1 MGRRYGRVACVAAL
15 LVAPGLFGCAIVD
28 NYSWRA
34 VDYNKEAEQA
44 QEEVLLLNIIRAS
57 LRRPMQFT
65 ALQSVT
71 GSASVAGSVN
81 AGAAGSRQTPYI
93 SLFPLTGA
101 GPGTLAQSTN
111 SAISRLANQNL
122 TGNASL
128 SGSATFTVPVLD
140 TQEFYQGILTPI
152 PLQSFDYY
160 LQQNFPPE
168 VLFDLFVLK
177 IEVTRLDDGSCRKF
191 TFQNSVR
198 DDLQFGQFQAF
209 IDYLIGSGL
218 SAERVTAV
226 TPYGPP
232 ISAPKNGPAT
242 HDETAKILD
251 AYSKVSAA
259 GLDIRQEGTGPDAK
273 YRVQKKNNVFRFCF
287 ASPGGT
293 PSDWIGLPNSSMFCG
308 QFNRRLQARLAET
321 QSDGAP
327 ECVPRRSGPRPTAVP
342 EGADG
347 ARTSEDSYDSRSQGV
362 HESGVSELRGI
373 RLAPEFLKRIDRLQ
387 QAALEKNPALPDDAL
402 FKASTF
408 ANGLVSFK
416 VYTRSTEGILYYL
429 GEITRRRLFNEF
441 GDTPTRTTQVKTAQ
455 RYGTFPLSEC
465 NDATEGAEWHKKTD
479 LTYLSKRRIGR
490 SAEPGTYYCE
500 NLFVLDNVEM
510 GTDPILTASY
520 DGKYFGIPRDPN
532 RHGRTLQ
539 VLELVK
545 QLLAQNTSAKQL
557 PATSVISVIGQ

>member
-15 LVAPGLFGCAIVD
+15 LAAPGLFGCAIVD

-81 AGAAGSRQTPYI
+81 AGAAGTRQTPFL
-93 SLFPLTGA
+93 SLFPSFVNPA
-101 GPGTLAQSTN
+101 RVPDTN
-111 SAISRLANQNL
+111 AAITRIANSNIA
-122 TGNASL
+122 GNASL

-152 PLQSFDYY
+152 PLQAFDYY
-160 LQQNFPPE
+160 LQQGFPPE

-308 QFNRRLQARLAET
+308 QFNRRLQARAL
-321 QSDGAP
+321 
-327 ECVPRRSGPRPTAVP
+327 PRRNPM
-342 EGADG
+342 
-347 ARTSEDSYDSRSQGV
+347 
-362 HESGVSELRGI
+362 
-373 RLAPEFLKRIDRLQ
+373 APPNAFRAA
-387 QAALEKNPALPDDAL
+387 AALARRPCQGALMVRGHPKIPMIPDRRGST
-402 FKASTF
+402 KA
-408 ANGLVSFK
+408 AYRN
-416 VYTRSTEGILYYL
+416 
-429 GEITRRRLFNEF
+429 
-441 GDTPTRTTQVKTAQ
+441 
-455 RYGTFPLSEC
+455 SE
-465 NDATEGAEWHKKTD
+465 ASGWH
-479 LTYLSKRRIGR
+479 
-490 SAEPGTYYCE
+490 
-500 NLFVLDNVEM
+500 
-510 GTDPILTASY
+510 
-520 DGKYFGIPRDPN
+520 PN
-532 RHGRTLQ
+532 
-539 VLELVK
+539 
-545 QLLAQNTSAKQL
+545 S
-557 PATSVISVIGQ
+557 

>member
-1 MGRRYGRVACVAAL
+1 MGRRFGRVARVAAL
-15 LVAPGLFGCAIVD
+15 LAAPGLFGCAVVD

-71 GSASVAGSVN
+71 GSASVAGSLN
-81 AGAAGSRQTPYI
+81 AGAAGTRQTPFL
-93 SLFPLTGA
+93 SLFPSFFNTPPTGV
-101 GPGTLAQSTN
+101 STN
-111 SAISRLANQNL
+111 AAISRIATSNIS
-122 TGNASL
+122 GNASL

-160 LQQNFPPE
+160 LQQNFPPQ

-218 SAERVTAV
+218 STERVSAI

-232 ISAPKNGPAT
+232 IPSPTSGSAT
-242 HDETAKILD
+242 HEDTAKILD
-251 AYSKVSAA
+251 AYSRVSAA
-259 GLDIRQEGTGPDAK
+259 GLDIRQEGSGANAT

-287 ASPGGT
+287 AYPGGT
-293 PSDWIGLPNSSMFCG
+293 PSDWIGRPNSSMFCG
-308 QFNRRLQARLAET
+308 HFNRRLQARLADS
-321 QSDGAP
+321 QSEGGL
-327 ECVPRRSGPRPTAVP
+327 ECVPRRGGTRPTAVA
-342 EGADG
+342 GSQDG
-347 ARTSEDSYDSRSQGV
+347 ARAPDDDYDSRSQGL
-362 HESGVSELRGI
+362 HESGVSEFRGI
-373 RLAPEFLKRIDRLQ
+373 RLSPEFVKRIDRLQ
-387 QAALEKNPALPDDAL
+387 QAALEKNPGLPDDAL
-402 FKASTF
+402 FKAASF

-429 GEITRRRLFNEF
+429 GEITRRRLFTEF
-441 GDTPTRTTQVKTAQ
+441 GDTSRTIQVKTQQ

-465 NDATEGAEWHKKTD
+465 DNAENGASWEQKTD
-479 LTYLSKRRIGR
+479 LVYLSRQRAGR
-490 SAEPGTYYCE
+490 SGAPGRYYCE
-500 NLFVLDNVEM
+500 NLFVLD
-510 GTDPILTASY
+510 TDGAGGNPILTASY